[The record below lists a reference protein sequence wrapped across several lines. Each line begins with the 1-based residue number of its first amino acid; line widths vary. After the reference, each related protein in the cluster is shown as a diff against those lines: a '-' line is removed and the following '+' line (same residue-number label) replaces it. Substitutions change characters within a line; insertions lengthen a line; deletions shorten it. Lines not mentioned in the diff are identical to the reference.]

1 MSETRGVPAFPG
13 IARVTFIIHFIVA
26 LVIGVLL
33 LFIPVTFGGWLGYP
47 ESPGL
52 EAVVRA
58 FGAIVLG
65 LGAGTSLCGIFAGRW
80 EPVEYV
86 VRGEIAYLAIQTI
99 VFVVSAIIGSGP
111 LVGNIV
117 FAVISVI
124 LLVLFIIS
132 WVSRPR

>member
-1 MSETRGVPAFPG
+1 MSETRGAPAFPG

-33 LFIPVTFGGWLGYP
+33 LFIPATFGGWFGYP
-47 ESPGL
+47 EIPDL
-52 EAVVRA
+52 IPVIRA
-58 FGAIVLG
+58 LGAILLG
-65 LGAGTSLCGIFAGRW
+65 LGAGTSLCGIFASRW
-80 EPVEYV
+80 ESVEYV
-86 VRGEIAYLAIQTI
+86 VRGEIAYLALQTI

-111 LVGNIV
+111 LIGNIV

>member
-1 MSETRGVPAFPG
+1 MSETRSAPAFPG

-33 LFIPVTFGGWLGYP
+33 LFIPITFGSWFGYP
-47 ESPGL
+47 ESPGV
-52 EAVVRA
+52 EAVIRA
-58 FGAIVLG
+58 FGAILLG
-65 LGAGTSLCGIFAGRW
+65 LGAGTSLCGIFASRW

-86 VRGEIAYLAIQTI
+86 VRGEIAYLVLQTI

-111 LVGNIV
+111 VLGNVV
-117 FAVISVI
+117 FAIISVI

-132 WVSRPR
+132 WVSRPK

>member
-1 MSETRGVPAFPG
+1 MSEPQSVPAFPG

-33 LFIPVTFGGWLGYP
+33 LFIPTIFGGWLGYP
-47 ESPGL
+47 ESPDL
-52 EAVVRA
+52 VPVIRA
-58 FGAIVLG
+58 FGALLLG
-65 LGAGTSLCGIFAGRW
+65 LGAGTSLCGIFAGSW

-86 VRGEIAYLAIQTI
+86 VRGEIAYLALQTI
-99 VFVVSAIIGSGP
+99 VFIVSAAIGSGP
-111 LVGNIV
+111 LIANII

>member
-13 IARVTFIIHFIVA
+13 IARVTFVIHFIVA

-33 LFIPVTFGGWLGYP
+33 LFIPTTFGSWFGYP
-47 ESPGL
+47 ESPGV
-52 EAVVRA
+52 EAVIRA
-58 FGAIVLG
+58 FGAILLG
-65 LGAGTSLCGIFAGRW
+65 LGAGTSLCGIFASHW

-86 VRGEIAYLAIQTI
+86 VRGEIAYLVLQTI

-111 LVGNIV
+111 LTGNIV
-117 FAVISVI
+117 FAIISVI

-132 WVSRPR
+132 WVSRPK

>member
-1 MSETRGVPAFPG
+1 MSETRSAPAFPG

-33 LFIPVTFGGWLGYP
+33 LFIPATFGGWFGYP
-47 ESPGL
+47 ETPDL
-52 EAVVRA
+52 IPVIRA
-58 FGAIVLG
+58 FGAILLG

-86 VRGEIAYLAIQTI
+86 VRGEIAYLALQTI

-117 FAVISVI
+117 FAVISII

-132 WVSRPR
+132 WVSRPK